1 MDRQGRKLLVLDI
14 DETLVFASE
23 HALDRPADLRV
34 AGYHV
39 YKRPHL
45 DAFLDYAFAT
55 FEVGVWTSSGQGY
68 AEPLVAQL
76 MGAHP
81 VAFVWSSARCST
93 ARDWETGHYASE
105 KRLAKLKKLGSRSTR
120 SSGST
125 TPRANTPRTT
135 ATWSA
140 YASSP
145 AIPATTNC
153 PTCPA
158 IWPTS
163 IGHPASAP
171 WRSATGGSNCCAC
184 DPCRSAGCPRRGPV
198 IPHSA
203 HCYRRACSQWSRRLT
218 PSVARKA
225 RRKVPACLKPMAS
238 AAAST
243 PISPRRTR
251 RAACFSRTCVPNCIG
266 VQP

>member
-105 KRLAKLKKLGSRSTR
+105 KRLAKLNKLGFALDQII
-120 SSGST
+120 GIDD
-125 TPRANTPRTT
+125 TPRK
-135 ATWSA
+135 
-140 YASSP
+140 YAK
-145 AIPATTNC
+145 NYGNLVC
-153 PTCPA
+153 V
-158 IWPTS
+158 
-163 IGHPASAP
+163 
-171 WRSATGGSNCCAC
+171 REFTG
-184 DPCRSAGCPRRGPV
+184 DPCDDELSHLPRYL
-198 IPHSA
+198 A
-203 HCYRRACSQWSRRLT
+203 HLDRAPRIRTVEKRNWREQLLRL
-218 PSVARKA
+218 
-225 RRKVPACLKPMAS
+225 
-238 AAAST
+238 
-243 PISPRRTR
+243 
-251 RAACFSRTCVPNCIG
+251 
-266 VQP
+266 